1 MARFV
6 FGMGIALINHWK
18 YIKRFF
24 DPEYVLD
31 NDRNK
36 WGTVEPHTNLPCL
49 SPEQLQKFEQ
59 PEVLIT
65 VGEPYIAEQ
74 IKDQLK

>member
-49 SPEQLQKFEQ
+49 SPEQRR
-59 PEVLIT
+59 
-65 VGEPYIAEQ
+65 
-74 IKDQLK
+74 